1 MANSWP
7 SMALPEYP
15 LGEETN
21 FPQVRSEFE
30 SGAVQSR
37 PKWSRSR
44 KVFTLHWSKMSSTDY
59 GTLHTF
65 FLANQGL
72 AITWTHPLT
81 SVSYTVRFKDDS
93 LKASLVTTS
102 LREVNLTLEEV

>member
-1 MANSWP
+1 MASWP
-7 SMALPEYP
+7 SIAVPDYP
-15 LGEETN
+15 LGEEVN

-30 SGAVQSR
+30 SGAVQAR

-44 KVFTLHWSKMSSTDY
+44 RVFALSWGAMTANDF
-59 GTLHTF
+59 GTLETF

-81 SVSYTVRFKDDS
+81 SVVYTVRFRDDA
-93 LKASLVTTS
+93 LKG
-102 LREVNLTLEEV
+102 EVIRRDRRRVQVTLEEC